1 MLFRMTLEVVADGTT
16 HHHVLPVLAEVIATI
31 DDHDDVVTLLRS
43 YLRFMHPRWRTAIP
57 QIASVL
63 RCFAR
68 GWHNERVREHL
79 YRWCCDAP
87 RDEEADD
94 VYRVA
99 RWYLAYGGLVVPAYR
114 RHLITVIREAWVTG
128 SLHDHDIVEAL
139 IDAEER
145 SATEMDDA
153 TMEDV
158 VPIVQHL
165 LTHPPHH
172 GERRSLR
179 LPIRFLR
186 YGLSS
191 ARCRDAIG
199 RMVEPMLRGATE
211 DTIEAILSILG
222 HDGWDRRWVAEIDGH
237 LRAMVFGSHGWS
249 APLRA
254 QAIHTIARRFPPH
267 RVQVFRAD
275 ALASLQSGGGHEPHA
290 DPVIVAMLALV
301 GDTDSASGGNTMPI
315 LTESQR
321 QVFLDAIAR
330 QFAQSDSSPVLR
342 RMLCTVMAR
351 LVRAPVYHRPV
362 LHRLYRLVQ
371 HTPMQAD
378 DWEGV
383 VEVFRQAIAV
393 SPDALPDILAILRHG
408 CRALPQGRC
417 YRLSWM
423 LLRDG
428 IMHHPFVHA
437 AVIEPMMTW
446 MHTLATTSL
455 RDPDTMLRSNG
466 VVEVLEL
473 ILAEPVLYDRDA
485 TMWRRWMREAF
496 GRGWES
502 VADAVGRTLHH
513 HAIAHD
519 VCALLRDSLERTGP
533 WTDERVMVMRMV
545 LRVIHTWYTD
555 PTCLRPP
562 QVSAMV
568 IDTMSRALQTVDRY
582 GMPIPSDLLI
592 TLITCMRLG
601 MPSVHDPR
609 PIIVAVLPYA
619 TYPDPKVRIAVVE
632 LLGDGWVTKTVSD
645 DETVADT
652 MMCLADDAS
661 PDVIRAVMGA
671 VSRAWCVDHP
681 DPRLLTITTYVSR
694 YLRGA

>member
-1 MLFRMTLEVVADGTT
+1 MLLRMTLEVVADGTT

-43 YLRFMHPRWRTAIP
+43 YLRFMHPHWRTTIP
-57 QIASVL
+57 QIVSVL

-87 RDEEADD
+87 RGEDAAD
-94 VYRVA
+94 VFRVA

-114 RHLITVIREAWVTG
+114 RQLITVIREAWATG
-128 SLHDHDIVEAL
+128 SLHDHAIVAAL

-145 SATEMDDA
+145 SGTEMDEA
-153 TMEDV
+153 TMEEV

-186 YGLSS
+186 YGLSY

-199 RMVEPMLRGATE
+199 RMVAPMLRGATE

-222 HDGWDRRWVAEIDGH
+222 HDGWDQRWVAEIDGH

-254 QAIHTIARRFPPH
+254 QAISTIARTFPPH
-267 RVQVFRAD
+267 RVQGFRAD
-275 ALASLQSGGGHEPHA
+275 ALGYLQSGAGHEPHA
-290 DPVIVAMLALV
+290 DPVVVAMLALV
-301 GDTDSASGGNTMPI
+301 GHADGASADDTVPI
-315 LTESQR
+315 TTESHR
-321 QVFLDAIAR
+321 QVLLDAIAR
-330 QFAQSDSSPVLR
+330 QLAQADSSPVLR
-342 RMLCTVMAR
+342 QMLFTVMAR
-351 LVRAPVYHRPV
+351 LVRVPVYHRPV
-362 LHRLYRLVQ
+362 LHQLYRLVQ
-371 HTPMQAD
+371 HGPMQAD

-393 SPDALPDILAILRHG
+393 SPDALPDILAVLRHG
-408 CRALPQGRC
+408 CRALPQGRF

-428 IMHHPFVHA
+428 SMHPFVHET
-437 AVIEPMMTW
+437 VIESMMTW
-446 MHTLATTSL
+446 LHTLETTSSH
-455 RDPDTMLRSNG
+455 DSDSVLRSTG
-466 VVEVLEL
+466 VGEVLEL
-473 ILAEPVLYDRDA
+473 VLAEPVVFDRDA
-485 TMWRRWMREAF
+485 TVRRRWMREAF

-502 VADAVGRTLHH
+502 VADAVGRALHH
-513 HAIAHD
+513 HAMAHD
-519 VCALLRDSLERTGP
+519 VCALLRDSLDRASP

-545 LRVIHTWYTD
+545 LRVVHTWYTD
-555 PTCLRPP
+555 PTRPRPP
-562 QVSAMV
+562 HVAAMV
-568 IDTMSRALQTVDRY
+568 MDTMGRALQTVDRY
-582 GMPIPSDLLI
+582 GIPIPSDLLI
-592 TLITCMRLG
+592 TLIACMRLG

-619 TYPDPKVRIAVVE
+619 TYPDPTVRIAVIE
-632 LLGDGWVTKTVSD
+632 LLGDGWVAKTISD
-645 DETVADT
+645 DETTYDT

-661 PDVIRAVMGA
+661 PDVIRAVMCA
-671 VSRAWCVDHP
+671 VSRAWCADHP

-694 YLRGA
+694 YLLCA